1 LVLISKKQKNKITIM
16 NKPVVATTSLA
27 GCFGC
32 HMSILDIDERILD
45 LIELVEFNKS
55 PINDIKTF
63 TKQCDIGLIEGGCC
77 NSENVHVLKE
87 FRKHCKILVSLGEC
101 AIMGG
106 LPALRNGIPIR
117 ECLREA
123 YLNGP
128 SVTANIEHIIP
139 NDEELPM
146 ILDKVYPCH
155 EIVKIDYFLP
165 GCPPRADLIWQT
177 LVSLI
182 KGKEIGL
189 PYEVIKFD

>member
-1 LVLISKKQKNKITIM
+1 MS
-16 NKPVVATTSLA
+16 KPVLATASLA

-45 LIELVEFNKS
+45 LIELVEFHKS
-55 PINDIKTF
+55 PVDDIKTF

-106 LPALRNGIPIR
+106 LPALRNGIPIQ
-117 ECLREA
+117 ECIEEA
-123 YLNGP
+123 YLYGP
-128 SVTANIEHIIP
+128 TVKNNVHRILP
-139 NDEELPM
+139 NDNEIPM
-146 ILDKVYPCH
+146 LLDKVYPCH

-165 GCPPRADLIWQT
+165 GCPPRADLIWQAM
-177 LVSLI
+177 VALI
-182 KGKEIGL
+182 TGDEMKL
-189 PYEVIKFD
+189 PYEIVKFD